1 MTTTPLVALQ
11 RPKAISVEQIEA
23 ELSEIW
29 RSQQS
34 SGSLATRAATFS
46 MVVYEPEEF
55 QQLLATLGYYAGP
68 IDGIYGPQ
76 TKQAI
81 NKAQRDYGLLE
92 SGRIDRETLSKLRET
107 MCSQADVAP
116 VKNANF
122 RGLSIS
128 DALASQNPCRIITLS
143 PVLNQKEPVEAKV
156 SAYCPI
162 NKGKDDQLMCC
173 EYITLQGSKTDLQG
187 VGELATSLLIQ
198 DLPRFVWWKATP
210 NPEQPLFKELAKAS
224 DCMIFDSSY
233 FSEPESE
240 LGKLQTLLD
249 NETYVADL
257 NWHRLSAWQ
266 EMTAAAYDPPER
278 RQALLCVDRVTIDY
292 EKGNP
297 AQALMFLGWLASR
310 LGWQPTAFQV
320 ESKDGDEDS
329 AERVSFKSSDDRA
342 IEVELAGIHVEDW
355 GEVPG
360 DLVGLRMSSTNP
372 EADCNT
378 ILCSE
383 TTGCMRMEAGGSA
396 QSAKTEQVA
405 PPTDETAEALM
416 AKQLQSWGRNVLYEE
431 SLALTV
437 EILKLKG

>member
-1 MTTTPLVALQ
+1 MKTTPLVALQ

-55 QQLLATLGYYAGP
+55 QQLLATLGYYEGP

-76 TKQAI
+76 TKTAI
-81 NKAQRDYGLLE
+81 NEAQKSYGLAE
-92 SGRIDRETLSKLRET
+92 SSRIDRTTLVKLREAMRDQGEVT
-107 MCSQADVAP
+107 P
-116 VKNANF
+116 VTNANF

-128 DALASQNPCRIITLS
+128 DALASQNPCRIVTLS
-143 PVLNQKEPVEAKV
+143 PVLNQKEPVEVKV

-162 NKGKDDQLMCC
+162 GKGKDDQLMCC

-187 VGELATSLLIQ
+187 VGELASSLLIQ

-210 NPEQPLFKELAKAS
+210 NPEQQLFKELAETS

-240 LGKLQTLLD
+240 LGKLKALLD
-249 NETYVADL
+249 KETYVADL
-257 NWHRLSAWQ
+257 NWHRLAAWQ

-297 AQALMFLGWLASR
+297 AQAWMFLGWLASR
-310 LGWQPTAFQV
+310 LDWTPTSYKQEGGDYGIELIHF
-320 ESKDGDEDS
+320 ESG
-329 AERVSFKSSDDRA
+329 ERK
-342 IEVELAGIHVEDW
+342 IEVELAAIPVADW
-355 GEVPG
+355 GEIPG
-360 DLVGLRMSSTNP
+360 DLVGLRMSSTDP

-405 PPTDETAEALM
+405 PPNDESAEALM

-431 SLALTV
+431 SLSLTV
-437 EILKLKG
+437 EILKLKLKG

>member
-55 QQLLATLGYYAGP
+55 QQLLATLGYYGGP
-68 IDGIYGPQ
+68 IDGVYGPQ
-76 TKQAI
+76 TKTAI
-81 NKAQRDYGLLE
+81 NQAQKTYGLLE
-92 SGRIDRETLSKLRET
+92 SSRVDRPTLAKLREA
-107 MCSQADVAP
+107 MQAKGDVDP
-116 VKNANF
+116 VDNANF

-187 VGELATSLLIQ
+187 VGDLATSLLIP
-198 DLPRFVWWKATP
+198 DLPRIVWWKATP
-210 NPEQPLFKELAKAS
+210 NPEQALFQELAESS

-240 LGKLQTLLD
+240 LSKLKALLD
-249 NETYVADL
+249 SETYVADL
-257 NWHRLSAWQ
+257 NWHRLAAWQ

-292 EKGNP
+292 EKGNA
-297 AQALMFLGWLASR
+297 AQAWMFLGWLASR
-310 LGWQPTAFQV
+310 LGWEPTGYQQ
-320 ESKDGDEDS
+320 EGGDYGI
-329 AERVSFKSSDDRA
+329 ERVYFESDERK
-342 IEVELAGIHVEDW
+342 IEVEIAAIPVADW
-355 GEVPG
+355 GEISG
-360 DLVGLRMSSTNP
+360 DLVGLRMSSTDP

-405 PPTDETAEALM
+405 PPTDESAEKLM

-431 SLALTV
+431 SLTLAV
-437 EILKLKG
+437 EMLKLKG